1 MPAQNVAIEPPV
13 GIAALPDRLVIRAF
27 LSAPFVAHGSLHAA
41 CRRLKSILRSDA
53 FRDQRLESGWAE
65 RGVVLAGG
73 RRAFGAVAE
82 CCMLCKSRW
91 RPVAPMRGPRSDA
104 CSVVIDNEMWVMGG
118 VDDGDRTLATVEV
131 YSPKTNSWRPCTPM
145 SQRRRNAVA
154 GVVGGRLVVAGGFCD
169 GHGHLTSAEAYT
181 GTGWTPL
188 PPMPH
193 VADMATACVL
203 NGRLYVVGGA
213 GSSTVQVLG
222 PASAGSSTVQHVMGE
237 RGPAP
242 PLRPPRPDNP
252 VGRELL
258 FLTAE
263 TAETNGF
270 RVAATAAQQ
279 HPFGAAVAAASRA
292 PAFSTVA
299 WSCKADLPAAR
310 DEAACVAHEGR
321 VWVLGGCVDHRVS
334 ASVIVY
340 GAEADAWDPDA
351 VPALPSPCRG
361 CQAATVDGEVLLC
374 HQGRVVAHG
383 AGPGWRDLGAA
394 GAAGAT
400 RQVLGSLLLG

>member
-118 VDDGDRTLATVEV
+118 LDEDNNVLATVEV
-131 YSPKTNSWRPCTPM
+131 YSPKTNSWRSCTPM
-145 SQRRRNAVA
+145 SQRRKDAVA
-154 GVVGGRLVVAGGFCD
+154 GVVGGRLVVAGGYC
-169 GHGHLTSAEAYT
+169 GGYYLSSAEAYT

-193 VADMATACVL
+193 AAWLATACVL
-203 NGRLYVVGGA
+203 NGRLYVMGGIN
-213 GSSTVQVLG
+213 SNRL
-222 PASAGSSTVQHVMGE
+222 
-237 RGPAP
+237 
-242 PLRPPRPDNP
+242 
-252 VGRELL
+252 
-258 FLTAE
+258 
-263 TAETNGF
+263 
-270 RVAATAAQQ
+270 
-279 HPFGAAVAAASRA
+279 
-292 PAFSTVA
+292 
-299 WSCKADLPAAR
+299 
-310 DEAACVAHEGR
+310 
-321 VWVLGGCVDHRVS
+321 
-334 ASVIVY
+334 
-340 GAEADAWDPDA
+340 
-351 VPALPSPCRG
+351 
-361 CQAATVDGEVLLC
+361 
-374 HQGRVVAHG
+374 
-383 AGPGWRDLGAA
+383 
-394 GAAGAT
+394 
-400 RQVLGSLLLG
+400 

>member
-1 MPAQNVAIEPPV
+1 MQVHS
-13 GIAALPDRLVIRAF
+13 RADIMSDDGHHNPIDSDDDF
-27 LSAPFVAHGSLHAA
+27 EGELELSFPFPLDPGDA
-41 CRRLKSILRSDA
+41 SDA
-53 FRDQRLESGWAE
+53 GNDDAPYEGLALHHVPPQPVA
-65 RGVVLAGG
+65 RGVLGVGGFAAAGG
-73 RRAFGAVAE
+73 MA
-82 CCMLCKSRW
+82 
-91 RPVAPMRGPRSDA
+91 APA
-104 CSVVIDNEMWVMGG
+104 
-118 VDDGDRTLATVEV
+118 
-131 YSPKTNSWRPCTPM
+131 
-145 SQRRRNAVA
+145 
-154 GVVGGRLVVAGGFCD
+154 
-169 GHGHLTSAEAYT
+169 
-181 GTGWTPL
+181 
-188 PPMPH
+188 
-193 VADMATACVL
+193 
-203 NGRLYVVGGA
+203 
-213 GSSTVQVLG
+213 
-222 PASAGSSTVQHVMGE
+222 
-237 RGPAP
+237 
-242 PLRPPRPDNP
+242 LRPPRPDNP
-252 VGRELL
+252 IAAL
-258 FLTAE
+258 FLAAE